1 MRAAECRRRK
11 RRERR
16 RGPSS
21 QQIDEYPIVSRRR
34 QRDVIG
40 LRGAIAPANVTLDA
54 FVETP
59 MKLKDECIITQPAL
73 FVERAPEI
81 RYNSAKRAL
90 R

>member
-1 MRAAECRRRK
+1 
-11 RRERR
+11 
-16 RGPSS
+16 
-21 QQIDEYPIVSRRR
+21 
-34 QRDVIG
+34 
-40 LRGAIAPANVTLDA
+40 
-54 FVETP
+54 